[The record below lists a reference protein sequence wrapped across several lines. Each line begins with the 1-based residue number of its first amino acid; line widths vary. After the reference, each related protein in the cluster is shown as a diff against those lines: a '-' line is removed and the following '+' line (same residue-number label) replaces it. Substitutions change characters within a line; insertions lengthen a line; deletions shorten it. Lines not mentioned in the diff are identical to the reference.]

1 MTFRLG
7 DLVNAL
13 ECATHGDGK
22 RPKLYVGRARYMPQA
37 AIRAS
42 VTQLTANPRKGVSR
56 FAMHALLMK
65 RNGFIF
71 ENEIRACFL
80 FSQEDEPEPMRMVGG
95 VAPGVINDILL
106 DPYVSR
112 PIAQAWKRLLTEVHG
127 VQCPVE
133 QSKFNLDP
141 AAFT

>member
-133 QSKFNLDP
+133 QSKFILDP